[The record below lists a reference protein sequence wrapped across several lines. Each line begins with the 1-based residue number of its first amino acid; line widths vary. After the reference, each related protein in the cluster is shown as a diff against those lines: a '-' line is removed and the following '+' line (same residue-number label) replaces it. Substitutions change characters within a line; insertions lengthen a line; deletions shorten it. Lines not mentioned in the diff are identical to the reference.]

1 MKAGMIAFLVMN
13 TVAAELIDRIAV
25 TIDKTVITESEIVR
39 QIRITAFLNGDK
51 PEINAETKRAT
62 ADKLVD
68 QALIRREIETNQY
81 TLPART
87 ESQRFLQFRTK
98 FATESEYAA
107 ALAAYKLTDAEVRD
121 AFAWQDTFLA
131 FVGVRFS
138 TGIQIPESELREY
151 YKEKILPMASTHPEA
166 RISFE
171 EARPQIESIL
181 MSQRV
186 DNALDRWLGQARTLL
201 RIRYRPEVF
210 Q

>member
-1 MKAGMIAFLVMN
+1 MIAFLVMN

-25 TIDKTVITESEIVR
+25 TIDKTVITESEIAR
-39 QIRITAFLNGDK
+39 QIRITAFLNGEK

-107 ALAAYKLTDAEVRD
+107 ALAEYKLTDAEVRD

-138 TGIQIPESELREY
+138 TGIQIPEAELREY

-201 RIRYRPEVF
+201 RIRYKPEVF